1 MLQVLHTPAQCPSPA
16 GAARS
21 PQRFAR
27 WLSATALAGAVVLA
41 GCGSVPVSSL
51 WKLRKLSLEAL
62 EPAALRAAV
71 VHSPNLQLAPH
82 NAFLTVAVSRKL
94 RLPNGSTTT
103 ERLEEKLPLQAL
115 HSSAEMRPLVEHESP
130 QTTVHLWRIDP
141 AALPQLQA
149 LRTRAMAWK
158 GTDDG
163 KRELTLGVE
172 LTGCQKSGGTRQAIT
187 TLMRFAEPGEYIPIV
202 RNIDLAETMPAAE
215 LKQRFPVCGAAGV
228 LPGQPPG

>member
-1 MLQVLHTPAQCPSPA
+1 MILCTSQPRGALPCRSCTKQGLCLPSP
-16 GAARS
+16 
-21 PQRFAR
+21 
-27 WLSATALAGAVVLA
+27 
-41 GCGSVPVSSL
+41 
-51 WKLRKLSLEAL
+51 
-62 EPAALRAAV
+62 
-71 VHSPNLQLAPH
+71 
-82 NAFLTVAVSRKL
+82 
-94 RLPNGSTTT
+94 RLPAEHGLLRYLNADGEEIGAEPGIGFNYLGRMGSGG
-103 ERLEEKLPLQAL
+103 ELSED
-115 HSSAEMRPLVEHESP
+115 
-130 QTTVHLWRIDP
+130 LWRIDP
-141 AALPQLQA
+141 AALPRLQA

-172 LTGCQKSGGTRQAIT
+172 LTGCQKSGSTRQAIT

>member
-1 MLQVLHTPAQCPSPA
+1 MLQVLHT
-16 GAARS
+16 
-21 PQRFAR
+21 
-27 WLSATALAGAVVLA
+27 
-41 GCGSVPVSSL
+41 PVSSL

-71 VHSPNLQLAPH
+71 VHSPSLQLAPH
-82 NAFLTVAVSRKL
+82 NAFL
-94 RLPNGSTTT
+94 TTT

-172 LTGCQKSGGTRQAIT
+172 LAGCQKSGSTRQAIT

-228 LPGQPPG
+228 LPGQPPS